1 MTKYLT
7 YIKWTLVLV
16 VVTSIIVMAD
26 IIKRQDEELNKYDT
40 NFKALNLENDKL
52 SKEALT
58 YKFSVEQLEYIN
70 DSIIKDL
77 NNTRRELGIKDN
89 QIKQLQS
96 IKTETVIRDSVF
108 FRDTI
113 FRDNVIKIDTTLR
126 NKWYNANIK
135 LEYPNKLG
143 LIMTYKS
150 DLNVFAYSSKEI
162 LGTPKK
168 CWLGRMFQKKHNVIR
183 VAVQDK
189 NPYCE
194 IKEKKFVIVE

>member
-1 MTKYLT
+1 
-7 YIKWTLVLV
+7 VLV
-16 VVTSIIVMAD
+16 VVVSIIVMAD

-40 NFKALNLENDKL
+40 NFKDLNLENDKL
-52 SKEALT
+52 SKEALA

-89 QIKQLQS
+89 QIKQMQS

-113 FRDNVIKIDTTLR
+113 FRDNVIKLDTSLR
-126 NKWYNANIK
+126 NRWYNANIK

-168 CWLGRMFQKKHNVIR
+168 CWLGRLFQKKHNVIR

>member
-1 MTKYLT
+1 MAKYLK
-7 YIKWTLVLV
+7 YIKCAII
-16 VVTSIIVMAD
+16 IIVVASIAIMAD
-26 IIKRQDEELNKYDT
+26 VIRRQNNDLYKYDN

-52 SKEALT
+52 NKEAIA
-58 YKFSVEQLEYIN
+58 YKFDIEQLEYIN
-70 DSIIKDL
+70 DSIIRDL
-77 NNTRRELGIKDN
+77 NNTRRELGIKDD
-89 QIKQLQS
+89 QIKQMQS
-96 IKTETVIRDSVF
+96 IKTEVIIKDSVY
-108 FRDTI
+108 FRDTV
-113 FRDNVIKIDTTLR
+113 FRDNFIRIDTTLR
-126 NKWYNANIK
+126 SKWYNANIK

-183 VAVQDK
+183 VAVKDS

-194 IKEKKFVIVE
+194 IKEKKFVIIE